1 VADYSAKIRLE
12 LENEGVLKRLQ
23 SRLDEINETIEAI
36 QKLNLKRVLPP
47 QGGKFQKNPNKQALA
62 DAEELAK
69 QLKQGIAISKEYAEA
84 DKRRYAEGLTG
95 QLKLNNA
102 VELYERRLKN
112 LQRAGAFD
120 VKARSKNI
128 QAIQEQYEFGIE
140 QKDVQLIQQAAVG
153 LGRLL
158 ETQRELNRTAK
169 GSAALKRS
177 VADYNKQIQQLRLLG
192 VTEGK
197 LKTALEARDELNA
210 RISRNEIDRA
220 KIIEDKLKRQIQLL
234 KQQTELVKGV
244 GATSPISGRIG
255 SGAVI
260 PDSPADKA
268 RTAKASESWKTF
280 LRDLETTATVLK
292 AKALNTKTAWNTF
305 FEDAAEATVA
315 IKATALNT
323 RTAWNTF
330 FEDAAEA
337 AVAIKAK
344 ALNTRTAWNTF
355 FEDAAEATV
364 AIKAKALNTKTA
376 WNTFFEDAAEAAV
389 AIKAKALNTKTA
401 WDTFFEDAAEATVAI
416 KATALNTRTA
426 WNTFF
431 EDAAEAAVAIK
442 AKALNT
448 QTSWIKFFE
457 DAAETSQILSRRVDE
472 IRRREGQASFASRGF
487 RDPAPFDT
495 GGVVRRT
502 IATTS
507 GEFFRPG
514 GAPPTAGGAAIEAE
528 AAVRRQVE
536 RAFELRKEYQERL
549 AFIEADFD
557 TKANFRE
564 LNFIQKELEA
574 EIDKIEAIRVA
585 QKKADDAALKDFD
598 KRLKARTDAQAE
610 VVRGRKKRNERLGN
624 VALGAGFPLLF
635 GGGPGAVLGGGLG
648 GLGTGPQTLAAQI
661 ALSALGQQLDL
672 IAGATLNTARSLT
685 STSKAFDLLQ
695 EKTLFSSEAA
705 AEKAIQLEAE
715 GKAAELATL
724 LSEELA
730 NALGNKAAQSLI
742 DLGKTTNETT
752 ELWNKLTLQLQTLLA
767 GPLNG
772 LLKFVNSLISQISG
786 DLRFRELSKDLAE
799 DAEFQAAVKA
809 RRGGGK
815 TGVLSSADK
824 AELLELFKDRVTTT
838 VQIPLT
844 AADRRLIAPPSAKSA
859 PKGPKDRTAQ
869 LLADLKAIEAISD
882 FENQIRD
889 AQFEYNDL
897 KVIDLRYKKT
907 AADIERD
914 TVKQLLDANYETEKA
929 AILKIKDAKLR
940 DAELVKLDAIR
951 QLERDITDE
960 YYRRAGLDTR
970 FLIQRKGAGAF
981 DTSLDLDPNDKAI
994 EKLDEYRKKLDELV
1008 DPVNNAANGAEAIGT
1023 AFNSAFTELITGT
1036 TNAQEVLA
1044 NFFRDVGKS
1053 FVDMAGKI
1061 ISQLL
1066 IIYAYKSLLGIFGG
1080 GGTGLFTGEGP
1091 VSGTAVFG
1099 AGQAGFNP
1107 AAFTPGLKFAEGGY
1121 VTGPT
1126 RALIGEGGES
1136 EYVIPASKM
1145 KLAMN
1150 RYAAGARGN
1159 AVLSGGDETSGGG
1172 TATMAPAAIDVRY
1185 NVERINNVDYVT
1197 NQEFQA
1203 GLQQAASQGAERGQ
1217 QLALRRL
1224 QQSVTTRRRLGI

>member
-84 DKRRYAEGLTG
+84 DKKRYAEGLTG

-102 VELYERRLKN
+102 IELYERRLKN

-120 VKARSKNI
+120 VKQRAKNI
-128 QAIQEQYEFGIE
+128 QAIQEQYEFGLE
-140 QKDVQLIQQAAVG
+140 QKDLKLIQQAAVG

-177 VADYNKQIQQLRLLG
+177 VSDYNKQIEQLRLLG
-192 VTEGK
+192 VTESK

-220 KIIEDKLKRQIQLL
+220 RIIEDKLKRQIQLL
-234 KQQTELVKGV
+234 KQQTKLVKGV

-255 SGAVI
+255 SGPVI
-260 PDSPADKA
+260 PDSPADRA
-268 RTAKASESWKTF
+268 RTAKAAESWKTF

-292 AKALNTKTAWNTF
+292 GKALNTQTSWVKFFEDAAEVTATLKAKSLNTQTSWTTF
-305 FEDAAEATVA
+305 FEDAAEVTATL
-315 IKATALNT
+315 KAKSLNTQTSWVKFFEDAAGVTATLKAKLLNT
-323 RTAWNTF
+323 RTSWTTF
-330 FEDAAEA
+330 FEDAAEVTA
-337 AVAIKAK
+337 TLKAK
-344 ALNTRTAWNTF
+344 SLNTR
-355 FEDAAEATV
+355 
-364 AIKAKALNTKTA
+364 
-376 WNTFFEDAAEAAV
+376 
-389 AIKAKALNTKTA
+389 
-401 WDTFFEDAAEATVAI
+401 
-416 KATALNTRTA
+416 
-426 WNTFF
+426 
-431 EDAAEAAVAIK
+431 
-442 AKALNT
+442 
-448 QTSWIKFFE
+448 TSWIKFFE
-457 DAAETSQILSRRVDE
+457 DAAETSEILSRRADE

-507 GEFFRPG
+507 GAFFGPG
-514 GAPPTAGGAAIEAE
+514 GAPPTARGAAVEAE

-536 RAFELRKEYQERL
+536 REFELRKEYQERL

-557 TKANFRE
+557 KEANFRE
-564 LNFIQKELEA
+564 LDFIQKELKA
-574 EIDKIEAIRVA
+574 EVDKIEAIRAA
-585 QKKADDAALKDFD
+585 QKKADDAALKDFE
-598 KRLKARTDAQAE
+598 KRLKAGTDAKAE
-610 VVRGRKKRNERLGN
+610 VARGRKQRNEKLAN
-624 VALGAGFPLLF
+624 VTLGAGFPLLF
-635 GGGPGAVLGGGLG
+635 GGGPGAVIGGGLG
-648 GLGTGPQTLAAQI
+648 GVLGAGPQALAAQI
-661 ALSALGQQLDL
+661 GLSALGQQLDL

-685 STSKAFDLLQ
+685 STSTAFDLLQ

-752 ELWNKLTLQLQTLLA
+752 ELWNTLTLQLQTLLA

-786 DLRFRELSKDLAE
+786 NLRFRELSKDLAE

-859 PKGPKDRTAQ
+859 PKGPKGPKDRTAQ
-869 LLADLKAIEAISD
+869 LLADLKAIEEISD

-897 KVIDLRYKKT
+897 KVIDLQYKK
-907 AADIERD
+907 AIADIERD
-914 TVKQLLDANYETEKA
+914 TTKQLINTNFETERTT
-929 AILKIKDAKLR
+929 ILQIKSAKLR
-940 DAELVKLDAIR
+940 DAERKKLDDIR
-951 QLERDITDE
+951 QLQRDITQE
-960 YYRRAGLDTR
+960 YFKRAGLDTR
-970 FLIQRKGAGAF
+970 FLIQGEGAGAF
-981 DTSLDLDPNDKAI
+981 DTTLDLDPNDDKIQAADKLR
-994 EKLDEYRKKLDELV
+994 EKLQDL
-1008 DPVNNAANGAEAIGT
+1008 ANPINVAVRGAESIGSAFNT
-1023 AFNSAFTELITGT
+1023 AFNDLISGT
-1036 TNAQEVLA
+1036 TSAQEVLS
-1044 NFFRDVGKS
+1044 NFFKSVGDS
-1053 FVDMAGKI
+1053 FVDLAGQI
-1061 ISQLL
+1061 ISQLIVISTFKAL
-1066 IIYAYKSLLGIFGG
+1066 AGIFGASG
-1080 GGTGLFTGEGP
+1080 SSLFSGAGP
-1091 VSGTAVFG
+1091 VSLPSGDGFTG
-1099 AGQAGFNP
+1099 AFLQGISTGPIA
-1107 AAFTPGLKFAEGGY
+1107 FAEGGY
-1121 VTGPT
+1121 VTSPT
-1126 RALIGEGGES
+1126 RAIIGEGGEP
-1136 EYVIPASKM
+1136 EYVIPFSKM
-1145 KLAMN
+1145 GSAAAN
-1150 RYAAGARGN
+1150 FAAGARGEDVFGPLRSTSVPFSKTTERLMSERSERETV
-1159 AVLSGGDETSGGG
+1159 AALSNPD
-1172 TATMAPAAIDVRY
+1172 PLDVRF
-1185 NVERINNVDYVT
+1185 NSQVINNVEYVT
-1197 NQEFQA
+1197 AEEYRKGMAQA
-1203 GLQQAASQGAERGQ
+1203 AERGRTLT
-1217 QLALRRL
+1217 LAAL
-1224 QQSVTTRRRLGI
+1224 QNSVKTRKRVGIG